1 MTAGK
6 LYKEILTGIELIYDK
21 QEAAAIASILF
32 EHKTGISKSGIIR
45 EPGKLLS
52 QETIAELRQA
62 LSQLQQHVPIQY
74 ITGEAWFYGLKLQ
87 VSPAVL
93 IPRPE
98 TEELVHAVI
107 QSAKSNSNL
116 NILDIGTG
124 SGCIPIALSR
134 HITGAY
140 ITGIDVN
147 VAALATAKMNAVSLD
162 AVVNF
167 SEVDFLDETSW
178 HREFSYAHT
187 ST

>member
-74 ITGEAWFYGLKLQ
+74 IDT
-87 VSPAVL
+87 
-93 IPRPE
+93 
-98 TEELVHAVI
+98 
-107 QSAKSNSNL
+107 QSLRYVPFQK
-116 NILDIGTG
+116 
-124 SGCIPIALSR
+124 
-134 HITGAY
+134 
-140 ITGIDVN
+140 
-147 VAALATAKMNAVSLD
+147 
-162 AVVNF
+162 
-167 SEVDFLDETSW
+167 E
-178 HREFSYAHT
+178 
-187 ST
+187 